1 MRTRAA
7 HYHAAA
13 TAFGRVPADAS
24 RADLVR
30 LHRDHCWRANR
41 GDASWD
47 LWQAA
52 CLRRQ
57 IAAAEAFRAGSAAR
71 R

>member
-13 TAFGRVPADAS
+13 TAFGRVPAGAS

-41 GDASWD
+41 GDAAWH
-47 LWQAA
+47 LRQAA
-52 CLRRQ
+52 RLRRL
-57 IAAAEAFRAGSAAR
+57 IAAAA
-71 R
+71 